1 MMLLFC
7 SIDVGTLF
15 VFLSLQEFIILL
27 FVGIFFF
34 RHIIIT
40 ILKSCSEIKD

>member
-15 VFLSLQEFIILL
+15 VFLSLQEFSVLL
-27 FVGIFFF
+27 FVSILFLI
-34 RHIIIT
+34 HIIFT